1 MSADGCVAAATPGM
15 GDAWWPSPE
24 LSVLLCCCVPSARLE
39 GGEQAKWCS
48 WAGCGRRGRTACGVG
63 PAKQHFPACLL
74 ASGLICLQHATE
86 LAAAG
91 PAVCSHSFM
100 PSFAAAWLLRG

>member
-39 GGEQAKWCS
+39 GGGASEVVLVGWVWASRANSMRGGAGQATFS
-48 WAGCGRRGRTACGVG
+48 GVPAGVG
-63 PAKQHFPACLL
+63 
-74 ASGLICLQHATE
+74 
-86 LAAAG
+86 
-91 PAVCSHSFM
+91 SHLS
-100 PSFAAAWLLRG
+100 STRD